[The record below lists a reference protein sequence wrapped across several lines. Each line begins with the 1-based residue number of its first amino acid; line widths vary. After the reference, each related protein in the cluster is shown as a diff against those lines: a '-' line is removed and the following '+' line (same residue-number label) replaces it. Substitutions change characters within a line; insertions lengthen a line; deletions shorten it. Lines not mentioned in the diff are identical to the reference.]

1 MLYGQRRAVGRPS
14 RVETHSSN
22 IIGKCRGRLSLRKKW
37 PSLLIAPRK
46 DIPFGVGKKL
56 LTSYIQGKTTHES
69 IKKNRLDRLDSF
81 GTLAYEDDEIEQ
93 GEVCGKIQSRKW
105 IGKLVAPVSGEIT
118 EINEEME
125 EDTGLINT
133 DPYGDGWI
141 LVIEAED
148 EDDLQSELKNLIHGD
163 AVQDFVDREI
173 AKTEEE
179 KAKAE

>member
-1 MLYGQRRAVGRPS
+1 MAEIKGYNMPDELFYHEEHSWAKVEGTRVTVGMTDMFQK
-14 RVETHSSN
+14 EA
-22 IIGKCRGRLSLRKKW
+22 G
-37 PSLLIAPRK
+37 
-46 DIPFGVGKKL
+46 DIVFVDLP
-56 LTSYIQGKTTHES
+56 EE
-69 IKKNRLDRLDSF
+69 
-81 GTLAYEDDEIEQ
+81 EDEVSQ
-93 GEVCGKIQSRKW
+93 GETCGKIQSRKW

-148 EDDLQSELKNLIHGD
+148 EDELQSELKNLIHGD
-163 AVQDFVDREI
+163 AVRDFVDREI
-173 AKTEEE
+173 AKAEEE